1 MAIHVIGGEL
11 RGRTLFGG
19 RGRAVRPTLA
29 QVREA
34 LFNILGAR
42 VPGTAVL
49 DMFAGS
55 GALAIEALSRGAV
68 RATLLERDATAHRVI
83 LRNLQELGI
92 ADRADLHRVDA
103 RTWMKRTSLRQYE
116 LIFLDPPWD
125 GPEGGEVLRYLAEE
139 AELSPDVWISWEYAA
154 RSGAPTKLGS
164 LEAAVERRYG
174 DTGLTIYRRVAG

>member
-42 VPGTAVL
+42 VPGASVL
-49 DMFAGS
+49 DVFAGS
-55 GALAIEALSRGAV
+55 GALGIEALSRGAT
-68 RATLLERDATAHRVI
+68 RATLLEVDATAHRVI
-83 LRNLQELGI
+83 GRNLQALELE
-92 ADRADLHRVDA
+92 ARAELRRVDA
-103 RTWMKRTSLRQYE
+103 RLWLRRHPVRE
-116 LIFLDPPWD
+116 FEIIFLDPPWD
-125 GPEGGEVLRYLAEE
+125 GPEGAEVLRFLSGE
-139 AELSPDVWISWEYAA
+139 ADLSPDVLISWEYSA
-154 RSGAPTKLGS
+154 RSGAPKSLGS

-174 DTGLTIYRRVAG
+174 ETGLTIYRRVAG